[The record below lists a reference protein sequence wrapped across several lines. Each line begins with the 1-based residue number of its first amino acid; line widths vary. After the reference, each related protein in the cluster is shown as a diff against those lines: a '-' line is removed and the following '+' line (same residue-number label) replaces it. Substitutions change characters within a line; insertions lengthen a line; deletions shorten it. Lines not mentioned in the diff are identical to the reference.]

1 MDSKFFISMQDIKNN
16 YLLKLK
22 NNQPVSY
29 HFVSYSHNVNE
40 LTHSLV
46 HDVLA
51 EKDILFLFSVISAFL
66 SEIIN
71 NAVKANLK
79 RAFFEKNMVDI
90 TDPDDYKKLMDKF
103 RIDAV
108 EKLDE
113 FIPYLKEIGLRVKIL
128 MKKTDKWF
136 GISVVNNTGMTAEEL
151 ERVKFRMQ
159 KAKEISGIE
168 EIFSEIS
175 DSTEGAGL
183 GLIMNI
189 MLLKTSG
196 IGIENFSLDSNGK
209 ITEATLKIP
218 YSVNKP
224 QEIKKI
230 HNEVIKNIQSI
241 PVFPEAIN
249 RVIQLCEKPKS
260 TVEEVSSVIERDVAL
275 TADIL
280 KLANSGGF
288 ITASRVNSISK
299 AVTIVGFKTLKQMAM
314 ASASQKIM
322 NENFKIYSGFWDE
335 AYQCAVY
342 SKLLADELK
351 MNKESDTL
359 FLGGL
364 LRDLGKIIL
373 HVITP
378 KILKEINDQASSNF
392 TTSTLEEVTLGISHN
407 QVGADIAEKW
417 NFSEDL
423 MDMIRYHHFP
433 MGASEKYKKHV
444 SIIHIADL
452 FIDIEKRKKT
462 YKNTDIEAAM
472 QFNFKS
478 YADIKNIH
486 ETIIQKYKKIQDQ
499 TE

>member
-1 MDSKFFISMQDIKNN
+1 MQDIKNN

-22 NNQPVSY
+22 NAQPVSY
-29 HFVSYSHNVNE
+29 HFVTYSHNVNE
-40 LTHSLV
+40 LTHALI

-51 EKDILFLFSVISAFL
+51 EKDVLFLFSILSAFL

-79 RAFFEKNMVDI
+79 RAYFEKKMVDI
-90 TDPDDYKKLMDKF
+90 TDPDDYKKLMEKF
-103 RIDAV
+103 RLEAV
-108 EKLDE
+108 EKLNE
-113 FIPYLKEIGLRVKIL
+113 YIPYLKEVGLRVKVS

-151 ERVKFRMQ
+151 ERVKFRVQ

-168 EIFSEIS
+168 EIFAEIS
-175 DSTEGAGL
+175 DTTEGAGL

-196 IGIENFSLDSNGK
+196 IGVENFSLESNGK
-209 ITEATLKIP
+209 ITEAALKIP

-224 QEIKKI
+224 VEIKNI

-241 PVFPEAIN
+241 PVFPETIN

-260 TVEEVSSVIERDVAL
+260 TVEEVSSVIEKDVAL
-275 TADIL
+275 SADIL

-288 ITASRVNSISK
+288 ITSSRVNSIFK

-322 NENFKIYSGFWDE
+322 NENFKIYSGFWEE
-335 AYQCAVY
+335 AYQCALY
-342 SKLLADELK
+342 SKLLADEMK

-378 KILKEINDQASSNF
+378 KILKKINEDSSSTF

-407 QVGADIAEKW
+407 QVGAEIAEKW
-417 NFSEDL
+417 NFSKEL
-423 MDMIRYHHFP
+423 IEMIRYHHFP
-433 MGASEKYKKHV
+433 VGASDEHKKHV
-444 SIIHIADL
+444 SIVHMSDL
-452 FIDIEKRKKT
+452 FIDIEKRKKN
-462 YKNTDIEAAM
+462 YKNTDIEAAK
-472 QFNFKS
+472 QFDFKN
-478 YADIKNIH
+478 YADIKKVH
-486 ETIIQKYKKIQDQ
+486 EIIMEKYKKIQEQID
-499 TE
+499 